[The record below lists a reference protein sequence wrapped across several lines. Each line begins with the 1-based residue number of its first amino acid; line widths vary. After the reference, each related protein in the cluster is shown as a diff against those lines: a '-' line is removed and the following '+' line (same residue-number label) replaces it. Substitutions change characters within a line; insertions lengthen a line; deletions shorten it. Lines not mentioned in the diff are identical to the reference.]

1 MFDWAE
7 RYPRLFRPHP
17 HSWGGVRRDYS
28 LQLALGRPDDDL
40 VVNVRLIAIEGDHL
54 VVCETVDGWRTLP
67 GGSRERGEPVED
79 TAARELMEE
88 AGCVLAE
95 PVTWFASFT
104 VSGNTRPWR
113 DWHPH
118 PVSAWLIGVARV
130 RRVAPPTNPADG
142 ELVVRVHALDIEQA
156 VTYLAEFDNGGQSEL
171 VELAR
176 DLDLLHR
183 GRASDG

>member
-1 MFDWAE
+1 M
-7 RYPRLFRPHP
+7 
-17 HSWGGVRRDYS
+17 
-28 LQLALGRPDDDL
+28 
-40 VVNVRLIAIEGDHL
+40 VNVRLIAIEGVHL